1 MFVRL
6 RTTLFSSLLLA
17 AAFALAA
24 CSQPQPT
31 PDEAAQDSEPVSVK
45 LIGFNDFHGNLEG
58 PAGKVSVDGEDVPA
72 GGVAQMKAHVDRIS
86 ADEPNT
92 IVVAAGDIIGASP
105 LVSAVFHDEPAIEA
119 MDAIGLELTAV
130 GNHEFDR
137 GWQELIRL
145 QDGGC
150 HPEEGCREGYEF
162 AGAEFQY
169 LAANV
174 QNPDGEPLLPSHE
187 VRTFGD
193 VPVGFIG
200 LVVDDA
206 PKIISPTSIEGLS
219 FRHEPE
225 VINEVAAGLQKEGVE
240 AIVVLIHEGGRP
252 TTEQASIDDCGD
264 IEGPIVDIVKESSD
278 AVDVFVTGHSH
289 QTYICEIDGKLV
301 TSAESYG
308 RLLTEIDLTI
318 DPETGDVVEKAAR
331 NHVVSQDIEADA
343 KLAKLVS
350 TYVDLSAEVAQRPVG
365 TINETI
371 SRETND
377 AGESRLGDVIA
388 DAQLAATSAPDKGGA
403 QVAFMNPGGIRASLE
418 ADEDAE
424 APFEVTYEDLHRVQ
438 PFGNNLMTMTLT
450 GKQIHDMLEMQW
462 SGSHPK
468 ILQPSEG
475 FTYTWVSDRA
485 PGERIDP
492 ESMKLGGE
500 TVDPDGEYRVTVNS
514 FLASGGDGFA
524 LLKDG
529 TDRRAGQIDLEAF
542 VDYVEKES
550 PVKPGP
556 QDRISVE

>member
-6 RTTLFSSLLLA
+6 RSTLISSLLLA
-17 AAFALAA
+17 AIFALGA
-24 CSQPQPT
+24 CSQPQPA
-31 PDEAAQDSEPVSVK
+31 PDEAAEESEPVSVK
-45 LIGFNDFHGNLEG
+45 LIGFNDFHGNLDG
-58 PAGKVSVDGEDVPA
+58 PAGNVSVDGEEVPA
-72 GGVAQMKAHVDRIS
+72 GGVAQMKAHIDRIS
-86 ADEPNT
+86 ADEPNS
-92 IVVAAGDIIGASP
+92 IVVAAGDMVGASP

-174 QNPDGEPLLPSHE
+174 QNPDGEPLLPGHE

-225 VINEVAAGLQKEGVE
+225 VINEVAAGLQQEGVE

-308 RLLTEIDLTI
+308 RLLTEIDLVI
-318 DPETGDVVEKAAR
+318 DPETGDVVEKQAR

-365 TINETI
+365 TISETI

-377 AGESRLGDVIA
+377 AGESALGDVIA
-388 DAQLAATSAPDKGGA
+388 NAQLAATSAPDKGDA
-403 QVAFMNPGGIRASLE
+403 QVA
-418 ADEDAE
+418 
-424 APFEVTYEDLHRVQ
+424 
-438 PFGNNLMTMTLT
+438 
-450 GKQIHDMLEMQW
+450 
-462 SGSHPK
+462 
-468 ILQPSEG
+468 
-475 FTYTWVSDRA
+475 
-485 PGERIDP
+485 
-492 ESMKLGGE
+492 
-500 TVDPDGEYRVTVNS
+500 
-514 FLASGGDGFA
+514 
-524 LLKDG
+524 
-529 TDRRAGQIDLEAF
+529 
-542 VDYVEKES
+542 
-550 PVKPGP
+550 
-556 QDRISVE
+556 